1 MNGWYSFQLAT
12 IAEILIANKINAIT
26 IPAVVSFVGFPK
38 LELFSFVKFVKGLP
52 ENVLVVM
59 EATGYYHYRLAQFL
73 YKSCVSVSVVNPLS
87 VKRFIQMK
95 LAKVK
100 TDKSDSKAICEYG
113 QMNAVPLYT
122 ALNEVQSECLQLFS
136 LLDSYV
142 KQRTGSKNKLHGE
155 DTLGIPSKFVYRSLK
170 RHVKQL
176 QKEIQGIEER
186 LLELVKQDQQDQL
199 TLLKS
204 IPGMGVKTA
213 LFLIVVTD
221 GFSKFENA
229 SQLSS
234 YAGITPTIRES
245 GSSVRGRSRISKV
258 GNQKMRNLLFLCAF
272 SACKYNKACREIY
285 ERLVAKGKSKKLALI
300 AVANKLLKQAFAI
313 AKSGRPYD
321 ENFVS
326 KLA

>member
-1 MNGWYSFQLAT
+1 MNKYS
-12 IAEILIANKINAIT
+12 EIYGLDISKSVFDVYGSESGHNQFKNEEK
-26 IPAVVSFVGFPK
+26 G
-38 LELFSFVKFVKGLP
+38 FVKFLKSLP
-52 ENVLVVM
+52 EHVLVVM

-73 YKSCVSVSVVNPLS
+73 YKSGVSVSVVNPLS

-100 TDKSDSKAICEYG
+100 TDKSDAKAICEYG
-113 QMNAVPLYT
+113 QMNEVPLYT
-122 ALNEVQSECLQLFS
+122 ALNEVQSECLQLFR

-142 KQRTGSKNKLHGE
+142 KQRTASKNKLHGE
-155 DTLGIPSKFVYRSLK
+155 ETLGIPSKFVYRSLK
-170 RHVKQL
+170 RQVKHL

-186 LLELVKQDQQDQL
+186 LLELVKQEQQEQL

-213 LFLIVVTD
+213 LFLIVATD
-221 GFSKFENA
+221 GFSKFETA
-229 SQLSS
+229 SQLCS
-234 YAGITPTIRES
+234 YVGITPTIRES

-258 GNQKMRNLLFLCAF
+258 GNKKLRNLLFLCAF

>member
-1 MNGWYSFQLAT
+1 MNKDKEIYGIDISKNVFDVFSNESGYQQFKNDEKGFLA
-12 IAEILIANKINAIT
+12 LGKFLNKG
-26 IPAVVSFVGFPK
+26 S
-38 LELFSFVKFVKGLP
+38 
-52 ENVLVVM
+52 LVVM
-59 EATGYYHYRLAQFL
+59 EATGYYHYRLAQYL
-73 YKSCVSVSVVNPLS
+73 YKKGIAVSVVNPLS

-113 QMNAVPLYT
+113 HMNEVPLYT
-122 ALNEVQSECLQLFS
+122 ALTEVQSECLQLFR
-136 LLDSYV
+136 LLDNYL
-142 KQRTGSKNKLHGE
+142 KKRTQTKNKKHGE
-155 DTLGIPSKFVYRSLK
+155 EVLGVPSKYVYRSLQRDLK
-170 RHVKQL
+170 HL
-176 QKEIQGIEER
+176 NKEIAGLENR
-186 LLELVKQDQQDQL
+186 LLELVKQDQQHQL

-204 IPGMGVKTA
+204 IPGMGIKTA

-229 SQLSS
+229 SQLCS
-234 YAGITPTIRES
+234 YVGITPTIRES

-258 GNQKMRNLLFLCAF
+258 GNKKLRNLLFLCAF
-272 SACKYNKACREIY
+272 SACKHNKECRDLY
-285 ERLVAKGKSKKLALI
+285 ERIVNKGKSKKLALI